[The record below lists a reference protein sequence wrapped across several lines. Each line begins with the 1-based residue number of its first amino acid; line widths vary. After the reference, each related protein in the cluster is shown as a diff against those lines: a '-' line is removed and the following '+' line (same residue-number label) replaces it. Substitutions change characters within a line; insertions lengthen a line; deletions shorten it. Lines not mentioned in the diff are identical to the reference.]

1 MMNLKKI
8 ERGIMSDLPMKK
20 KMYTIPKINRH
31 LSHSAK
37 HSKNYLL
44 KSSQV
49 DCLTYDAFHGNT
61 WQGEKRQ
68 F

>member
-1 MMNLKKI
+1 
-8 ERGIMSDLPMKK
+8 MSDLPMKK

-49 DCLTYDAFHGNT
+49 DFLTYDAFHGNT
-61 WQGEKRQ
+61 WQGEKR
-68 F
+68 